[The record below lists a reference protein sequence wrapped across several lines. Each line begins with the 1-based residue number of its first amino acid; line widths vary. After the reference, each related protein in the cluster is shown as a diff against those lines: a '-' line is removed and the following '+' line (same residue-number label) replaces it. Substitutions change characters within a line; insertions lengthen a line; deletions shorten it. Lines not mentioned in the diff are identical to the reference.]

1 MKRLIFG
8 AIALLFAAC
17 STDITE
23 DVAVVCP
30 DKLTVTFEEDTR
42 IQLNEE
48 QKTVLTKGDYLSV
61 FNKSDLNEGWVYEG
75 ETGARTAELRFEF
88 SAGSATKQLD
98 KIVAIYPYSHYT
110 IADDYKV
117 TATLPVEQQYL
128 ADSYGKN
135 GNIMVSCG
143 ESTDLRLKSVYG
155 WLKLQLTGKGEV
167 VKSIVLTGNKGE
179 QLAGSVVIDPTDASL
194 QLKDSSCT
202 TLTLNCGDGVTLGS
216 EVITFY
222 IGVPPQTFTEGFTA
236 VVKCSGYSEM
246 ELKTTKSIKIDRN
259 TIQPMVAVEHNAEPG
274 PDATQIWYTT
284 TDGQVANTYSYYSD
298 KVKSNTYENGKGV
311 ITFKEELTTIANSLF
326 EQNATLETVILPES
340 IVEIRSYAFRNCQN
354 LKSIN
359 FPGKLTTIEDWAF
372 AGCSAL
378 ESISLPNSLTTIGDN
393 VFRECSSLTSVVI
406 PDSVTY
412 ILTGVFYGCTSLK
425 SAVLGRGMTQTARY
439 MFGNCTSLESVVI
452 PDTIT
457 TLFNYTFY
465 NTGLK
470 SFTVPQNVTKLGLS
484 LFEGSKSL
492 TEVTIHDKVT
502 EIGNAAFNGCSAL
515 TAIYSMSIL
524 PCTIGATDVF
534 NTTNAETKI
543 YVPSGSVEGY
553 KSVWSEYKD
562 LITANSA
569 IPAPSEVVI
578 SYTTTDTNPLQFPEN
593 SDIIVRD
600 AGTIVLPG
608 SYSVLPAGLFKDQT
622 TLETITLPST
632 VTGICGGAFEGC
644 TSLKKVY
651 SKSTTPP
658 VISEAA
664 FSLLGCY
671 IYVPSEAA
679 ADYRADNGWKVYNDY
694 LIGYNFTTGDSDPI
708 PTIPDNEI
716 WFYTPTEVSVTIPDG
731 YTVTWNSNTG
741 KGIVS
746 TTRAITYIP
755 HQMFNDCSTITRV
768 EFPKTIKTISGFDNC
783 TALKSITIPEGT
795 ETIGGFSGSG
805 IESIVIPNSV
815 TTIGERAFYG
825 CTNLKS
831 VILPE
836 NDNFTALG
844 SQTFLN
850 CTSLVECVVPG
861 SVTLM
866 AEEVFKNCTSL
877 TNLVLPEGLVTVKKG
892 VFANCA
898 FESLNLPSTLNLQTA
913 PSFCSGCKNLK
924 HITITEGI
932 TYLPSNAFEGCSSLE
947 SVTLTSTVAQ
957 IDSGVFID
965 CTALTR
971 VNIPSVEY
979 WLNVNNGA
987 DRVFYLTDINGQYL
1001 NVGLYISGE
1010 LLEDVV
1016 IPDGVT
1022 AIGERVFTNY
1032 DRLKSITIPSSVT
1045 EIGTETFL
1053 NCSNLTA
1060 VRCKG
1065 TTPPTLGTNV
1075 FKYTE
1080 STHSNGT
1087 TYYPLN
1093 LMIYVPSSA
1102 VETYRT
1108 HNSWKEYKSMIVDE
1122 SYVFDPETMQITY
1135 TTTTYGDMLDL
1146 SVGGFGDAMVLSHT
1160 YGRIIFD
1167 RAVTSMN
1174 FDVFRYVRNAR
1185 GHLEFSDK
1193 LKTLTLPTTITEIP
1207 DGAFRG
1213 LYNLTN
1219 APLRNTVKSI
1229 GASAFEDCR
1238 ALTNVEVPNSVIT
1251 IGANAFEGCTNL
1263 IRITAGYSV
1272 TSVGASAF
1280 SGCTKL
1286 QTVFI
1291 SGNNATIAANAFAN
1305 CGAITSV
1312 KFDSVASIYDNAFQ
1326 NKTNLNSVS
1335 LGNSLTAI
1343 PQYAFSGC
1351 TALESIAIPGSIST
1365 IGQYAFFG
1373 CSALES
1379 ITIPASVKTIGVH
1392 AFESCTKLTS
1402 VNIAE
1407 GVEKIEER
1415 AFSKCNGLTKF
1426 VMPNS
1431 VTETGLFV
1439 FQSCENLEEVTISD
1453 NLTTLGA
1460 GILNKCAKLATI
1472 KGKNATEDGKCLIV
1486 NNVLHAFAPVGVTSY
1501 SIPEGV
1507 TNIGNMMFIGNTN
1520 LTSVTIPST
1529 VVRIEEQAF
1538 KKCSNLSSVTCKAAN
1553 PPVLGDDMC
1562 FDSNKSG
1569 RKIYVPSASVESYK
1583 SATKWTEYKDSI
1595 VAIQ

>member
-1 MKRLIFG
+1 MKKLLF
-8 AIALLFAAC
+8 AAAVLLFAAC
-17 STDITE
+17 ATDQTTDILPS
-23 DVAVVCP
+23 VPNV
-30 DKLTVTFEEDTR
+30 LTATFEEDTR

-48 QKTVLTKGDYLSV
+48 QKTVWTKGDYLSV

-75 ETGARTAELRFEF
+75 ETGARSAELRFEF
-88 SAGSATKQLD
+88 SAGRATKQLD
-98 KIVAIYPYSHYT
+98 KIVAIYPYNHYT

-117 TATLPVEQQYL
+117 TATLPIEQQYL

-143 ESTDLRLKSVYG
+143 ESTNLRLKSVYG

-194 QLKDSSCT
+194 QLNDSAST
-202 TLTLNCGDGVTLGS
+202 MLTLNCGDGVTLSS
-216 EVITFY
+216 EVTTFY

-246 ELKTTKSIKIDRN
+246 VLKTTKSIKIDRN
-259 TIQPMVAVEHNAEPG
+259 TIQPMGAVAHNAEPG

-284 TDGQVANTYSYYSD
+284 TDDQVANTHSYYSD
-298 KVKSNTYENGKGV
+298 KIMSNTYENGKGV
-311 ITFKEELTTIANSLF
+311 ITFKTALTEIASSLF
-326 EQNATLETVILPES
+326 YENAAPNTTLETVILPES
-340 IVEIRSYAFRNCQN
+340 IVEIRSDAFRNCQN

-378 ESISLPNSLTTIGDN
+378 ESISLPNSLTTIGNN

-412 ILTGVFYGCTSLK
+412 IGWTAFGDCSSLK
-425 SAVLGRGMTQTARY
+425 SAVLGRGMTQTGRS
-439 MFGNCTSLESVVI
+439 MFTNCTSLESVVI

-457 TLFNYTFY
+457 TLFNYTFC
-465 NTGLK
+465 NTGFK
-470 SFTVPQNVTKLGLS
+470 SFTIPQSVTKIGS
-484 LFEGSKSL
+484 YLFESSKSL

-502 EIGNAAFNGCSAL
+502 EIGKAAFNKCSAL
-515 TAIYSMSIL
+515 TAIYSMPII
-524 PCTIGATDVF
+524 PYTIGDSNVF
-534 NTTNAETKI
+534 NTNNTETKI
-543 YVPSGSVEGY
+543 YVPSGSVMAY
-553 KSVWSEYKD
+553 KSLWTQYEN
-562 LITANSA
+562 LIVADSA

-658 VISEAA
+658 VINEAA
-664 FSLLGCY
+664 FSLIGCY
-671 IYVPSEAA
+671 LYVPSESAA
-679 ADYRADNGWKVYNDY
+679 EYRADSGWQVYNDY
-694 LIGYNFTTGDSDPI
+694 IIGYNFTTGDSDPT

-716 WFYTPTEVSVTIPDG
+716 WFYTPTEVSVTIPEYSD
-731 YTVTWNSNTG
+731 YTVTWNPNTG

-746 TTRAITYIP
+746 SSKAITKMYS
-755 HQMFNDCSTITRV
+755 MFNNCSTITRV
-768 EFPKTIKTISGFDNC
+768 ELPKTIKSVSGFTNC
-783 TALKSITIPEGT
+783 TALKAITLPEGT
-795 ETIGGFSGSG
+795 EDIGGFSGSG
-805 IESIVIPNSV
+805 LESIVIPNSV
-815 TTIGERAFYG
+815 TSIGASAFYN

-831 VILPE
+831 VTLPE
-836 NDNFTALG
+836 NENFTAIRNE
-844 SQTFLN
+844 TFYN
-850 CTSLVECVVPG
+850 CTALTECVVPS

-866 AEEVFKNCTSL
+866 EEEVFKNCTSL
-877 TNLVLPEGLVTVKKG
+877 RNLVLPEGLEEIKTRA
-892 VFANCA
+892 FTNCA
-898 FESLNLPSTLNLQTA
+898 FESLNLPSTLLYIPAECCLN
-913 PSFCSGCKNLK
+913 CKNLK

-932 TYLPSNAFEGCSSLE
+932 PSIYSGALKGCTSLE
-947 SVTLTSTVAQ
+947 SVTLTSTVTE
-957 IDSGVFID
+957 IDSYVFTD

-971 VNIPSVEY
+971 VNIPSLEY
-979 WLNVNNGA
+979 WLNLKNGA

-1016 IPDGVT
+1016 IPDSVT

-1080 STHSNGT
+1080 FTHSNGT
-1087 TYYPLN
+1087 TYHPLN

-1102 VETYRT
+1102 VETYRP

-1122 SYVFDPETMQITY
+1122 NYVFDPETMQITY
-1135 TTTTYGDMLDL
+1135 TTTGGMLDL
-1146 SVGGFGDAMVLSHT
+1146 THASFDATVISHT

-1167 RAVTSMN
+1167 KEVTYADLYSSLMDEQRA
-1174 FDVFRYVRNAR
+1174 
-1185 GHLEFSDK
+1185 K
-1193 LKTLTLPTTITEIP
+1193 LKSITLPTTIIDIP
-1207 DGAFRG
+1207 AYAFARC
-1213 LYNLTN
+1213 YNLEN

-1229 GASAFEDCR
+1229 GAGAFEDCR

-1263 IRITAGYSV
+1263 TRITAGYSV

-1312 KFDSVASIYDNAFQ
+1312 KFDSVASIADNAFQ
-1326 NKTNLNSVS
+1326 NMTDLESVI

-1351 TALESIAIPGSIST
+1351 SDLK
-1365 IGQYAFFG
+1365 
-1373 CSALES
+1373 S
-1379 ITIPASVKTIGVH
+1379 ITIPSSVTTIGVR
-1392 AFESCTKLTS
+1392 AFESCTKLEK

-1407 GVEKIEER
+1407 GVEKIDGR
-1415 AFSKCNGLTKF
+1415 AFYKCNGLTKF

-1431 VTETGLFV
+1431 VTETGVFV

-1486 NNVLHAFAPVGVTSY
+1486 NNVLHAFAPVDVTSY

-1538 KKCSNLSSVTCKAAN
+1538 KNCSNLNSVTCKAAN

-1562 FDSNKSG
+1562 FDGNKSG
-1569 RKIYVPSASVESYK
+1569 RKIYVPSASVESYR
-1583 SATKWTEYKDSI
+1583 SATNWTEYKNSI

>member
-1 MKRLIFG
+1 MKKLFF
-8 AIALLFAAC
+8 AAAVLLFAAC
-17 STDITE
+17 STDQTT
-23 DVAVVCP
+23 DLLPSVPNV
-30 DKLTVTFEEDTR
+30 LTATFEEDSR
-42 IQLNEE
+42 IQLDEN
-48 QKTVLTKGDYLSV
+48 QKTVWTNGDHVSV
-61 FNKSDLNEGWVYEG
+61 FNKTDLNEGWVYEG

-88 SAGSATKQLD
+88 SAGRATKQLD
-98 KIVAIYPYSHYT
+98 KIVAIYPYGVYT

-117 TATLPVEQQYL
+117 TATLPTEQKYL
-128 ADSYGKN
+128 AGSYGKN

-143 ESTDLRLKSVYG
+143 ESTNLRLKSVFG
-155 WLKLQLTGKGEV
+155 WLKLQLTGNGEV

-179 QLAGSVVIDPTDASL
+179 QLAGSVVIDPTNASI
-194 QLKDSSCT
+194 QLNDSSST

-216 EVITFY
+216 EVTTFY
-222 IGVPPQTFTEGFTA
+222 IGVPPQTFEEGFTA

-246 ELKTTKSIKIDRN
+246 ELKTNKRIVIERN
-259 TIQPMVAVEHNAEPG
+259 TIQPMVAVAHNAEPG

-284 TDGQVANTYSYYSD
+284 TDGQPTNIHSYYSD
-298 KVKSNTYENGKGV
+298 KIKSNIYENGKGV
-311 ITFKEELTTIANSLF
+311 ITFKTELAEIASSLF
-326 EQNATLETVILPES
+326 DANATLETVILPES
-340 IVEIRSYAFRNCQN
+340 ITEIGGYAFRNCAS

-359 FPGKLTTIEDWAF
+359 FPGRLTIIDLQAF
-372 AGCSAL
+372 WGCSAL
-378 ESISLPNSLTTIGDN
+378 EAISLPNSLTTIGEN
-393 VFRECSSLTSVVI
+393 AFRECSSLTSVVI
-406 PDSVTY
+406 PDSVTS
-412 ILTGVFYGCTSLK
+412 ISGPVFYGCTSLK
-425 SAVLGRGMTQTARY
+425 SVVLGRGMTQTSRY

-452 PDTIT
+452 PETIT
-457 TLFNYTFY
+457 YLFNYTFS
-465 NTGLK
+465 NTGFK
-470 SFTVPQNVTKLGLS
+470 SFTVPQNVTKLGS
-484 LFEGSKSL
+484 YLFERSKSL

-502 EIGNAAFNGCSAL
+502 EIGNAAFNGCSDL
-515 TAIYSMSIL
+515 TAIYSMPII
-524 PCTIGATDVF
+524 PYTIGTTDVF

-543 YVPSGSVEGY
+543 YVPSGSVMAY
-553 KSVWSEYKD
+553 KSVWTAYEN
-562 LITANSA
+562 LIAADSA

-578 SYTTTDTNPLQFPEN
+578 SYTTTDANPLQFPEN
-593 SDIIVRD
+593 SDIVVRD
-600 AGTIVLPG
+600 AGTLVLPG
-608 SYSVLPAGLFKDQT
+608 SYSALPAGLFKDQT

-651 SKSTTPP
+651 CKSTTPP

-694 LIGYNFTTGDSDPI
+694 IIGYNFTTGDSDPI

-746 TTRAITYIP
+746 STNAITYMSE
-755 HQMFNDCSTITRV
+755 MFNNCSTITRV
-768 EFPKTIKTISGFDNC
+768 ELPKTIKTVTGFANC

-805 IESIVIPNSV
+805 LESIVIPNSV
-815 TTIGERAFYG
+815 TSIGAGRAFKD
-825 CTNLKS
+825 CVNLKS
-831 VILPE
+831 VTLPKNE
-836 NDNFTALG
+836 NFTAIRKE
-844 SQTFLN
+844 TFYN

-866 AEEVFKNCTSL
+866 EEEVFKNCTSL
-877 TNLVLPEGLVTVKKG
+877 TNLVLPEGLETIKTG

-898 FESLNLPSTLNLQTA
+898 FESLNLPSTLQYIPFECCLN
-913 PSFCSGCKNLK
+913 CKNLK

-932 TYLPSNAFEGCSSLE
+932 TRIVADAFKGCTSLE
-947 SVTLTSTVAQ
+947 SVTLTSTATEFE
-957 IDSGVFID
+957 GAPFTG

-971 VNIPSVEY
+971 VNIPSIEY
-979 WLNVNNGA
+979 WLNVPLS
-987 DRVFYLTDINGQYL
+987 DVLFYLTDINGQYL
-1001 NVGLYISGE
+1001 NVGLYVNDE
-1010 LLEDVV
+1010 LIEDLV
-1016 IPDGVT
+1016 IPDSVT
-1022 AIGERVFTNY
+1022 TIGKRFCSNY

-1065 TTPPTLGTNV
+1065 TTPPTLGANV
-1075 FKYTE
+1075 FKYADY
-1080 STHSNGT
+1080 THSSGT

-1093 LMIYVPSSA
+1093 LKIYVPSSA

-1108 HNSWKEYKSMIVDE
+1108 HNSWKEYKDMIVDE
-1122 SYVFDPETMQITY
+1122 NYVFDPETMQITY
-1135 TTTTYGDMLDL
+1135 TTTDGSMLDL

-1160 YGRIIFD
+1160 KGRIIFD
-1167 RAVTSMN
+1167 RPVTS
-1174 FDVFRYVRNAR
+1174 FAFYVFRSETNA
-1185 GHLEFSDK
+1185 SK
-1193 LKTLTLPTTITEIP
+1193 LKSLTLPKTITEIP
-1207 DGAFRG
+1207 NSAFYNC
-1213 LYNLTN
+1213 YNLTN

-1229 GASAFEDCR
+1229 GENAFENCR
-1238 ALTNVEVPNSVIT
+1238 SLTNVEVPNSVIT
-1251 IGANAFEGCTNL
+1251 IGANAFKGCTNL
-1263 IRITAGYSV
+1263 TRITAGSSV
-1272 TSVGASAF
+1272 TSVGESAF
-1280 SGCTKL
+1280 SGCTNL
-1286 QTVFI
+1286 QIVII

-1312 KFDSVASIYDNAFQ
+1312 KFDSVASIADNAFQ
-1326 NKTNLNSVS
+1326 NMTKLNSVI

-1351 TALESIAIPGSIST
+1351 
-1365 IGQYAFFG
+1365 
-1373 CSALES
+1373 SALVS
-1379 ITIPASVKTIGVH
+1379 IEIPESVKSIGVR
-1392 AFESCTKLTS
+1392 AFESCTKLAT

-1407 GVEKIEER
+1407 GVEKIDGR
-1415 AFSKCNGLTKF
+1415 AFYKCNGLTNF

-1431 VTETGLFV
+1431 VTETGVFV
-1439 FQSCENLEEVTISD
+1439 FQSCENLAEVTISD

-1460 GILNKCAKLATI
+1460 GILNRCAKLATI

-1486 NNVLHAFAPVGVTSY
+1486 NNVLHAFAPVDVTSY

-1538 KKCSNLSSVTCKAAN
+1538 KNCSNLSSVTCKAVN

-1569 RKIYVPSASVESYK
+1569 RKIYVPSNSVESYK
-1583 SATKWTEYKDSI
+1583 GATNWAEYKNSI